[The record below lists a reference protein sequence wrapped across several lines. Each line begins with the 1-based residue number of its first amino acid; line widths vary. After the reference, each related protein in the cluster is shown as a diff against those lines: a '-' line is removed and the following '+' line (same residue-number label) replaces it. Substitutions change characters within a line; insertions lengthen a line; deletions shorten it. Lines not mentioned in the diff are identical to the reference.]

1 MRIAW
6 ICIFVLCYALTSPAR
21 SGELTSY
28 LRSYC
33 ARSDLD
39 KEDHAACRRIA
50 AATPGRRATAAAPVT
65 GPADGP
71 RPVARARS
79 EALAPANPLTKPGCW
94 DYSKKLF
101 VRADPLDNFYYDLD
115 PHAAASSADA
125 KGATASYTSDR
136 LAKTQSATVNGRAS
150 YLFFGAHCQ
159 DNPREPFV
167 LGYAIAPF
175 VAANGTWADP
185 PKKGTNSSLR
195 GGTDIGIAVSTTEWL
210 IQDHFWYLSPFYQ
223 TDFSGLAR
231 IQGATLAY
239 EPVALR
245 LGLGAT
251 GAGSPYYSFFWQFRG
266 EADWMNVTEPGLT
279 NLTKGDTVHYGAIL
293 RAHFGLFPI
302 RDEAHLWPDWL
313 VGRFSVIGTAQYF
326 RDSRTYADLPYYS
339 VALQYK
345 LGSCKP
351 PDPSAAK
358 TAEIAQCVIPGTS
371 SVSLEYDKGTNKD
384 TLVKVNQIL
393 VKLGFAL

>member
-1 MRIAW
+1 MRVA
-6 ICIFVLCYALTSPAR
+6 CISAFVLSCVLALPAR
-21 SGELTSY
+21 SGELTNY
-28 LRSYC
+28 LQSYC
-33 ARSDLD
+33 SRSDLD
-39 KEDHAACRRIA
+39 AAD
-50 AATPGRRATAAAPVT
+50 AATCRKIAKASRRDQAPVKRSVE
-65 GPADGP
+65 PAVLP
-71 RPVARARS
+71 APVMSGAMAS
-79 EALAPANPLTKPGCW
+79 ANPLTQPGCW

-115 PHAAASSADA
+115 PQASSSSADA
-125 KGATASYTSDR
+125 KGATASYTNDQ

-150 YLFFGAHCQ
+150 YLLFGAHCQ

-175 VAANGTWADP
+175 VSANGTWADP
-185 PKKGTNSSLR
+185 AKKGTNSSLR
-195 GGTDIGIAVSTTEWL
+195 AGTDIGIAISTTEWL

-245 LGLGAT
+245 FGLGAT

-279 NLTKGDTVHYGAIL
+279 NLIKGDTVHYGAIL
-293 RAHFGLFPI
+293 RAHLGLFPI

-313 VGRFSVIGTAQYF
+313 VGRFAIIGTAQYF
-326 RDSRTYADLPYYS
+326 RDSRTNADLPYYS

-345 LGSCKP
+345 LGSCKA
-351 PDPSAAK
+351 PDPSAPK
-358 TAEIAQCVIPGTS
+358 TSDVAQCVIPGTS
-371 SVSLEYDKGTNKD
+371 SVSLEYENGTNKD
-384 TLVKVNQIL
+384 TLVNVNQIL
-393 VKLGFAL
+393 LKLGFAL